1 MDKEITAAIEEHAE
15 DNRRLVEAARR
26 LVNGVGEKG
35 KGIDLNEYRLVEGG
49 PKGLAW
55 MNTPLN

>member
-1 MDKEITAAIEEHAE
+1 MNEEITAAIKQYEEE
-15 DNRRLVEAARR
+15 QNRAIEAARKV
-26 LVNGVGEKG
+26 VNGVGEKG
-35 KGIDLNEYRLVEGG
+35 KGIGPNEYRLVESG